1 MAKRRLGKGLNALI
15 SNNNLEEDN
24 KDQIKKIELK
34 LIKPNPYQ
42 PRKNFDEQELKEL
55 SQSIKEHGLIQPIIV
70 RKKEDKY
77 QIIAGERRYRAAK
90 ELKLKE
96 IDVIVSDMAEQK
108 MMEIALIENIQRQDL
123 NPIEEA
129 EAYQQLMDKFDLIQ
143 AEVAK
148 KVSKSRSTIANSLR
162 LLNLPDKLKD
172 DVSRGT
178 LSMGHARAL
187 LSIEDID
194 LQKKVAKEI
203 VDKQLTVR
211 ETEKLIQKLKAS
223 NNSKNKKVT
232 KKKDPNVTMVEDKLR
247 DILGTQVAINA
258 GKNKGKIVI
267 EYYSNEDLSRII
279 DLLDN

>member
-42 PRKNFDEQELKEL
+42 PRKNFDERELKEL
-55 SQSIKEHGLIQPIIV
+55 SQSIREHGLIQPIIV

-96 IDVIVSDMAEQK
+96 IDVIVSDMDEQK

-129 EAYQQLMDKFDLIQ
+129 EAYQQLMDRFDLIQ

-178 LSMGHARAL
+178 LTMGHARAL

-203 VDKQLTVR
+203 IDKQLTVR
-211 ETEKLIQKLKAS
+211 ETEKLIQKLKTS